1 MKRVFLLV
9 IATIYSL
16 LSINANNNDV
26 VIVYRND
33 GIVNGF
39 VRSQID
45 SIKYSKI
52 GIDNI
57 EYAQYVVN
65 EIWTQDSLYRI
76 PIEVIDSVSFVAPP
90 TIYQDD
96 AVPMS
101 AELCSLM
108 STKIR

>member
-16 LSINANNNDV
+16 LSINANNKDV

-45 SIKYSKI
+45 SIKYSKT

-57 EYAQYVVN
+57 EYAQ
-65 EIWTQDSLYRI
+65 
-76 PIEVIDSVSFVAPP
+76 
-90 TIYQDD
+90 
-96 AVPMS
+96 
-101 AELCSLM
+101 
-108 STKIR
+108 